1 MTRSKQIEESSASTP
16 ALDHEDGDAASPRS
30 RRDTGLDLVRDLTLR
45 FGVVAALLVLAIVF
59 SVLEPDTFPTSSNLR
74 SMIVN
79 QSVLAIVALGVLAP
93 LTVGEFDLSVGGLL
107 SMSSVITIVLMGDGV
122 PTVLCILVAVGAC
135 VVVGA
140 VNGLLITYVGISSFV
155 ATLGTATLVG
165 GLAQWWSNNQTV
177 FEGVTEGFQKL
188 GRTLVGGVFPI
199 SGVYVIVLA
208 MVLWYVLARTP
219 FGRQMLATGLG
230 RDAARLA
237 GIPTRARTATAFV
250 ISAAFAGF
258 AGVLSAAQLA
268 SASPG
273 VGESLLLPAYAGAF
287 LGATTIVVGRFNVF
301 GTLAGVILLA
311 IGITG
316 LQLLGVETFISQIF
330 NGAALVLAV
339 TIARLGRRQSAQ
351 A

>member
-1 MTRSKQIEESSASTP
+1 MTKAKQMEERPVSDP
-16 ALDHEDGDAASPRS
+16 AVDLVESDPGPTPRS
-30 RRDTGLDLVRDLTLR
+30 RTGLDLTRDLTLR
-45 FGVVAALLVLAIVF
+45 FGVVAALVVLAIVF
-59 SVLEPDTFPTSSNLR
+59 AVAEPDTFPTSSNLR
-74 SMIVN
+74 SMLVN
-79 QSVLAIVALGVLAP
+79 QSVLAVVALGVLAP

-107 SMSSVITIVLMGDGV
+107 SMSSVVTIVLLGHGL
-122 PTVLCILVAVGAC
+122 PAVLCIVVAIAAC
-135 VVVGA
+135 AVVGA
-140 VNGLLITYVGISSFV
+140 VNGLLVTYVGISSFV

-165 GLAQWWSNNQTV
+165 GLSQWWSNNQTV
-177 FEGVTEGFQKL
+177 FKGVTQGFRDF
-188 GRTLVGGVFPI
+188 GTTLVGGAIPI
-199 SGVYVIVLA
+199 SGIYVLVLA
-208 MVLWYVLARTP
+208 VFLWYLLSRTP

-237 GIPTRARTATAFV
+237 GIPTRGRTAISFV
-250 ISAAFAGF
+250 ISGVFAGM

-316 LQLLGVETFISQIF
+316 LQLAGVENFISQIF

-339 TIARLGRRQSAQ
+339 TIARFGRRQGQ
-351 A
+351 V